1 MISALFKTGVE
12 RILHMQ
18 LSRRAF
24 LKYCG
29 AGAAAIGL
37 STSDLGLLHAAL
49 ASTGAPEVIWIKGSS
64 CDGCSISLLNRI
76 AESAP
81 ATVADV
87 LLNNINL
94 TFHTNL
100 MTFAGESA
108 VAVMEQAYAKGNYI
122 LVVEGGIPTAFGGH
136 ACISY
141 SYKGQEVTF
150 QECVLKYAER
160 ASHIICAGTCA
171 AWGGIPA
178 SGTNPTQVVG
188 VKALTGRTTV
198 NISGCPANP
207 DWIIWPIV
215 QVLLGNA
222 IPLDTN
228 GRPTALYE
236 AHNYIHRSC
245 PRRGRGEVDQFGL
258 DDRCLKHLGCRGPET
273 KANCKNNWNG
283 VAGQGNWCIGVNA
296 PCHGCVE
303 PTFPGPESFFTE
315 YDN

>member
-1 MISALFKTGVE
+1 
-12 RILHMQ
+12 MQ
-18 LSRRAF
+18 LSRRVF

-29 AGAAAIGL
+29 AGAATIGL
-37 STSDLGLLHAAL
+37 SATDLGLLHAAL
-49 ASTGAPEVIWIKGSS
+49 SSTGAPEVIWIKGSS

-76 AESAP
+76 AASAP

-108 VAVMEQAYAKGNYI
+108 VAVMEQAYAKGNYV

-150 QECVLKYAER
+150 LEMVQRYAPR

-171 AWGGIPA
+171 AWGGIPK
-178 SGTNPTQVVG
+178 SGSNPTQVVG
-188 VKALTGRTTV
+188 VKELTGLTTV

-215 QVLLGNA
+215 QVLLGNP
-222 IPLDTN
+222 IPLDSY
-228 GRPTALYE
+228 GRPTALYS
-236 AHNYIHRSC
+236 AHGFIHEHC
-245 PRRGRGEVDQFGL
+245 PRKELGETSRFGVNNK
-258 DDRCLKHLGCRGPET
+258 CLKDLGCRGPKT
-273 KANCKNNWNG
+273 KSNCINNWNG
-283 VAGQGNWCIGVNA
+283 MAGQGSWCIGVNA

-315 YDN
+315 YQDD